1 MKQLIRIV
9 VVDDSAL
16 MRKLLTD
23 IINREPDMEVVGAA
37 PDPYAARELIRA
49 LSPDAITLD
58 IEMPKM
64 NGLDFLDKLMRLKPT
79 PVIMISTLTAAGSDT
94 ALRAM
99 ELGAVDCVAKPKL
112 DLQRGLREAGEEI
125 VEKLRMAAGARLR
138 QPRAKPTST
147 VPRHPAT
154 PAAPRAPSSAIQ
166 HNRLIA
172 IGASTGG
179 TQALQ
184 TVRLGLPAEMPPIVV
199 VQHMPPAFTEPFARR
214 LNGICALTVKEA
226 EQGERLRPG
235 HVYIAPGD
243 QHLALV
249 RETGHL
255 HCQLLSSERVN
266 RHRPAVDVL
275 FDSIAQLAAKRTLGV
290 MLTGMGAD
298 GAQGMLAMK
307 QAGAYNLAQDEDSCV
322 VFGMPKEAIRAG
334 AVDEVLP
341 LDEIAAAILRQLAD

>member
-1 MKQLIRIV
+1 MKKVIRVV
-9 VVDDSAL
+9 VVDDSPM
-16 MRKLLTD
+16 MRKLLTE
-23 IINREPDMEVVGAA
+23 IINNESDMEVVGAA
-37 PDPYAARELIRA
+37 PDPLAARELIRT

-79 PVIMISTLTAAGSDT
+79 PVIMISTLTDAGSDT

-99 ELGAVDCVAKPKL
+99 ELGAVDCVAKPRM
-112 DLQRGLREAGEEI
+112 DLQRGLRDAGEEI
-125 VEKLRMAAGARLR
+125 VEKLRMAASARIS
-138 QPRAKPTST
+138 QPR
-147 VPRHPAT
+147 PRPAT
-154 PAAPRAPSSAIQ
+154 PNQRATPSAGGSISSTAL
-166 HNRLIA
+166 HTRLIA

-184 TVRLGLPAEMPPIVV
+184 TLLLGLPAEMPPIVV
-199 VQHMPPAFTEPFARR
+199 VQHMPPAFTLPFARR
-214 LNGICALTVKEA
+214 LDGICALNIKEA
-226 EQGERLRPG
+226 EHGERLRPG
-235 HVYIAPGD
+235 NVYIAPGD
-243 QHLALV
+243 YHLSLE

-255 HCQLLSSERVN
+255 SCRLLATERVN

-275 FDSIAQLAAKRTLGV
+275 FEAVARLAGKRAIGV

-334 AVDEVLP
+334 GVDEVLP
-341 LDEIAAAILRQLAD
+341 LDTIAQSLLRQLRD

>member
-1 MKQLIRIV
+1 MRKTIRVV
-9 VVDDSAL
+9 VVDDSPL
-16 MRKLLTD
+16 MRKLLTE
-23 IINREPDMEVVGAA
+23 IINSEPDMEVVGAA
-37 PDPYAARELIRA
+37 PDPLAARELIRA

-79 PVIMISTLTAAGSDT
+79 PVIMISTLTESGSDI

-99 ELGAVDCVAKPKL
+99 ELGAVDCVAKPRM

-125 VEKLRMAAGARLR
+125 IEKLRIAASARIAQPRPRPAVPAPRPATTVAGASSNAMHTRL
-138 QPRAKPTST
+138 
-147 VPRHPAT
+147 V
-154 PAAPRAPSSAIQ
+154 
-166 HNRLIA
+166 A

-184 TVRLGLPAEMPPIVV
+184 TLLLGLPAEMPPIVV
-199 VQHMPPAFTEPFARR
+199 VQHMPPAFTQPFARR
-214 LNGICALTVKEA
+214 LDGICALKVKEA
-226 EQGERLRPG
+226 EHGERLRPG

-243 QHLALV
+243 YHLSLE

-255 HCQLLSSERVN
+255 CCRLLATERVN

-275 FDSIAQLAAKRTLGV
+275 FEAVARLTPKRAIGV

-307 QAGAYNLAQDEDSCV
+307 RAGSYNLAQDEDSCV

-334 AVDEVLP
+334 AVDEILP
-341 LDEIAAAILRQLAD
+341 LDNIAGTLLRLLGD